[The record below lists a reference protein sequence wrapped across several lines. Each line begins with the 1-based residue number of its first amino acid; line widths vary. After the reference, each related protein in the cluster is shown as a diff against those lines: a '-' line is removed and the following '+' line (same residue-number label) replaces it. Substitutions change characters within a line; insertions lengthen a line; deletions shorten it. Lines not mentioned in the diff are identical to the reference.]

1 MFYIIVHGEWG
12 NCIVN
17 DKGLPT
23 WDMSEAMFFSSRT
36 DAAQYINDNW
46 KAWGQEADS
55 FKIYESEVKV

>member
-1 MFYIIVHGEWG
+1 MFYIIVHGQWG

-17 DKGLPT
+17 NKGLPT
-23 WDMSEAMFFSSRT
+23 WDMSEAMLFSSRT

-55 FKIYESEVKV
+55 FKIYGSEVKV

>member
-1 MFYIIVHGEWG
+1 MFYIIVHGQWG

-17 DKGLPT
+17 NKGLPT
-23 WDMSEAMFFSSRT
+23 WDMSEAMLFKSRT